1 MPDSAPWHLGRSQ
14 PANLGSFFH
23 ASKPS
28 IQSRSADKGAGVA
41 RRVVHGAASRNLGN
55 MDEASRARVTIRPVS
70 PPSDPTCPAELA
82 ALNPQTLR
90 GRRVRLGRLDE
101 CSTEAPKLCRER
113 QSPALH
119 LSVISAHTDRR
130 PSAQPSDLTPNNFAL
145 SPAEKNQTFEPT
157 CVRHHISRAGLD
169 VVRDELASTQLRHP
183 LASGPTVLHFVR
195 SGTRRLSFK
204 ELAGSS
210 RKIRPAAATSECEFG
225 TRTLNSRN
233 PVSMSHWLKPVLGSS
248 HWHGRQPR
256 LAAGLRAASPNAV
269 WFVRHTLVIRRGQ
282 RNTASQPAIHAA

>member
-1 MPDSAPWHLGRSQ
+1 MLHTTLS
-14 PANLGSFFH
+14 
-23 ASKPS
+23 
-28 IQSRSADKGAGVA
+28 
-41 RRVVHGAASRNLGN
+41 
-55 MDEASRARVTIRPVS
+55 T
-70 PPSDPTCPAELA
+70 
-82 ALNPQTLR
+82 TLR
-90 GRRVRLGRLDE
+90 ALLRSDCKVSWLVVR
-101 CSTEAPKLCRER
+101 
-113 QSPALH
+113 
-119 LSVISAHTDRR
+119 
-130 PSAQPSDLTPNNFAL
+130 SDLTPGNLAL

-210 RKIRPAAATSECEFG
+210 RNIRPAAATSECEFG

-233 PVSMSHWLKPVLGSS
+233 PVSMSHWLEPVLGSS

-269 WFVRHTLVIRRGQ
+269 
-282 RNTASQPAIHAA
+282 